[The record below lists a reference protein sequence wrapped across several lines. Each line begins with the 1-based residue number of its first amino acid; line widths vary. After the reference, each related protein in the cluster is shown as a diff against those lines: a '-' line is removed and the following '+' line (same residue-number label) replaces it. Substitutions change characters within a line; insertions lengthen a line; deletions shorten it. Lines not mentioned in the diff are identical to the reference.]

1 MVPRMPRYLVER
13 TFTVSIEDMPPVA
26 TRSKRI
32 VNTAFPDITWEHSH
46 VVTTPDGDVKTFCIY
61 RSPSESLVHE
71 HAEALGGHTIEVIFE
86 IGGDV
91 DPDDFRKH

>member
-1 MVPRMPRYLVER
+1 
-13 TFTVSIEDMPPVA
+13 
-26 TRSKRI
+26 
-32 VNTAFPDITWEHSH
+32 
-46 VVTTPDGDVKTFCIY
+46 
-61 RSPSESLVHE
+61 VHE